1 MKKILLI
8 IILLFTINVK
18 AETIT
23 ITSNTS
29 LSDKKIEDNRE
40 QSNVI
45 IVNNGDLDIKDSTI
59 NKSGNGTDNVI
70 DSYKN
75 SAIVINNCNWEDYPT
90 LTIKKRQNLL
100 LKIAILKQVINIQ
113 WVLLMKVEK

>member
-29 LSDKKIEDNRE
+29 LSDKKIEDN
-40 QSNVI
+40 
-45 IVNNGDLDIKDSTI
+45 
-59 NKSGNGTDNVI
+59 
-70 DSYKN
+70 
-75 SAIVINNCNWEDYPT
+75 T
-90 LTIKKRQNLL
+90 LTLDTNNTDIEKEWKK
-100 LKIAILKQVINIQ
+100 K
-113 WVLLMKVEK
+113 